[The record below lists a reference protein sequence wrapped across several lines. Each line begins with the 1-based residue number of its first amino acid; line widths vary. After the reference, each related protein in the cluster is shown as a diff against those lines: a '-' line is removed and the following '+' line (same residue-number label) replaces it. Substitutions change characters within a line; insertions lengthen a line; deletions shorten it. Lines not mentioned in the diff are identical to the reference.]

1 MKKPKSIP
9 EFIDSKPEWKEPL
22 EILRELFESTS
33 LKGEMKWGMPV
44 YSWNNRNVA
53 GFNAF
58 KSYTGIWF
66 YQGVFLEDKQNK
78 LVSAQQGV
86 TRAQRQWR
94 FGSSD
99 EVLQNRALIL
109 EYLEEA
115 TRNAQQGR
123 EIKPERRKT
132 RDIPEELRKAILA
145 DRELKKK
152 FLELSPAKKREYL
165 DYILEAKKE
174 ETRQKR
180 MERIRPLILRGEGRN
195 DRYQ

>member
-1 MKKPKSIP
+1 MKKSRSIS
-9 EFIDSKPEWKEPL
+9 EYIDSKPGWKEPL
-22 EILRELFESTS
+22 EILRELFESTP
-33 LKGEMKWGMPV
+33 LEGEIKWGMPV

-66 YQGVFLEDKQNK
+66 FQGVFLEDRQKK

-94 FGSSD
+94 FGSAD
-99 EVLQNRALIL
+99 EILQNRALIL

-115 TRNAQQGR
+115 TRNTQQGR
-123 EIKPERRKT
+123 EIKPEKRKT
-132 RDIPEELRKAILA
+132 RDIPEEFRQAILA

-152 FLELSPAKKREYL
+152 FLDLSPAKKREYL

-180 MERIRPLILRGEGRN
+180 VERIRPMILRGEGLK

>member
-1 MKKPKSIP
+1 MKKPKSIS

-22 EILRELFESTS
+22 EILRELFESTP
-33 LKGEMKWGMPV
+33 LKGVIKWGMPV
-44 YSWNNRNVA
+44 YSWDNRNVA

-66 YQGVFLEDKQNK
+66 FQGVFLEDTQKK
-78 LVSAQQGV
+78 LVSAQGGV

-94 FGSSD
+94 FGSTD
-99 EVLQNRALIL
+99 EILQSRDLIL

-115 TRNAQQGR
+115 TRNARQGR

-132 RDIPEELRKAILA
+132 RDIPEAFRKAILA
-145 DRELKKK
+145 DSELKKK
-152 FLELSPAKKREYL
+152 FLDLTPAKKREYL
-165 DYILEAKKE
+165 DYILEAKRE

-180 MERIRPLILRGEGRN
+180 LERIRPMILRGEGLN